1 LNKSGLD
8 QLTDSLIEACK
19 NHPVLKK
26 VDEATIQKIIT
37 TLNVEQF
44 SNDRKASI
52 QSLNYLLDSI
62 VESLSEVA

>member
-1 LNKSGLD
+1 MNKSGLD

-19 NHPVLKK
+19 GHSVLKK

-37 TLNVEQF
+37 TLNHEQF

-52 QSLNYLLDSI
+52 NSLNYLLDLI
-62 VESLSEVA
+62 VESLSEVV